1 MSVGIKSEAR
11 IQITADFDTTTVV
24 ATDAEK
30 FFKDL
35 EERDKKNEENEEE
48 GNKSVTVTL

>member
-30 FFKDL
+30 LFKDL
-35 EERDKKNEENEEE
+35 EERDEKSEKNGKKD
-48 GNKSVTVTL
+48 NKSATVTL